1 MLKQTHKTKKK
12 SRLRLL
18 HQYYVYTGFYKFLKD
33 AILKAIPI
41 IIIVIGI
48 LLTLNYFVI
57 DVSTLLTYATEHY
70 SNTFIV
76 FLFFISES
84 LLGLIP
90 PELFIAWSDK
100 TVHPVGLLSLI
111 ALASYAGGVVSYFI
125 GQAIGRLSS
134 VHEYLQ
140 HKMAKHVK
148 HVRKWGGLMIA
159 VSALF
164 PVPFSPVSI
173 ATGMIKYPF
182 SYYLIFALFRFV
194 RFYIYALFIFRIV
207 E

>member
-1 MLKQTHKTKKK
+1 MLKQTHKERKK

-18 HQYYVYTGFYKFLKD
+18 HQYYIYTGFYRFLRD
-33 AILKAIPI
+33 AIVKAAPVILI
-41 IIIVIGI
+41 AIGI

-100 TVHPVGLLSLI
+100 TVHPIGCLL
-111 ALASYAGGVVSYFI
+111 YT
-125 GQAIGRLSS
+125 
-134 VHEYLQ
+134 
-140 HKMAKHVK
+140 
-148 HVRKWGGLMIA
+148 
-159 VSALF
+159 
-164 PVPFSPVSI
+164 SPS
-173 ATGMIKYPF
+173 P
-182 SYYLIFALFRFV
+182 RD
-194 RFYIYALFIFRIV
+194 
-207 E
+207 